1 MRRWQRVVCTGG
13 VLWMNAVIAMAA
25 PLDCTVEWQRRVAL
39 DAAVAGSVS
48 AVKVTPSQRVTKG
61 AVLVTLDP
69 VPLQLA
75 MKRVNAKE
83 EVLAAQ
89 VADRQETLVRSQA
102 LYAEGS
108 LSGVALA
115 EEVAAARQSELEH
128 RRVILKRERIRHRLA
143 LTEVRAPFDAIV
155 IDLHIDLGQ
164 YVNPKAFRRPLL
176 TLAAVD
182 RYVAVLALPVVR
194 LGDLALGQPLRVV
207 THEGTREGTVVWKA
221 LEPSVAQTAG
231 DPALYA
237 VHVQFESEG
246 QALRVGASCE
256 VLAP

>member
-1 MRRWQRVVCTGG
+1 MMRGQIVGWTGG
-13 VLWMNAVIAMAA
+13 VLWMSAVIAMAA
-25 PLDCTVEWQRRVAL
+25 PLDCTVEWQRRIAL

-48 AVKVTPSQRVTKG
+48 AVKVILSQRVAKG

-83 EVLAAQ
+83 EALAAQ
-89 VADRQETLVRSQA
+89 VADRHATLVRSQQ

-115 EEVAAARQSELEH
+115 EAVAAARQSELAH
-128 RRVILKRERIRHRLA
+128 RRVVLKRERIGHRLA

-164 YVNPKAFRRPLL
+164 YVNPKVFRRPLL

-194 LGDLALGQPLRVV
+194 LGDLDLGQRLKVV
-207 THEGTREGTVVWKA
+207 THDGPREGTVVWKA
-221 LEPSVAQTAG
+221 LEPSVAQTTG
-231 DPALYA
+231 TPALYA
-237 VHVQFESEG
+237 VHVQFQSEG
-246 QALRVGASCE
+246 QVLRVGTSCR
-256 VLAP
+256 VLVP

>member
-1 MRRWQRVVCTGG
+1 MTRRQIVGWTGG
-13 VLWMNAVIAMAA
+13 VLWMSSVIAMAA

-48 AVKVTPSQRVTKG
+48 AVRVIPSQRVAKG

-69 VPLQLA
+69 MPLQLA
-75 MKRVNAKE
+75 IKRVNAKE

-89 VADRQETLVRSQA
+89 VAERHETLARSQQ

-115 EEVAAARQSELEH
+115 EEVAAARQSELRH
-128 RRVILKRERIRHRLA
+128 RRVVLKRERIRHRLA

-182 RYVAVLALPVVR
+182 RYVAVLGLPVVR
-194 LGDLALGQPLRVV
+194 LGDLALGQRLKVV

-221 LEPSVAQTAG
+221 LEPSIAQTAG
-231 DPALYA
+231 GPTLYA

-246 QALRVGASCE
+246 QALRVGASCQ

>member
-1 MRRWQRVVCTGG
+1 MRGWQRVVCTGG
-13 VLWMNAVIAMAA
+13 VLWMSAVIAMAA

-75 MKRVNAKE
+75 MQRVNAKE

-182 RYVAVLALPVVR
+182 RYIAVR
-194 LGDLALGQPLRVV
+194 LGDLALGQRLKVV

-237 VHVQFESEG
+237 VHVQFESKG
-246 QALRVGASCE
+246 RALRVGTSCE